1 MAYYSY
7 NNPKVTI
14 NGDTVF
20 ANKAD
25 ISMNTDLSPSF
36 LAGDRSSFSNVA
48 AGGSQGSMSV
58 SYYLTGSDP
67 LKKYITDEKNTIT
80 GDFAGLSFVSGYL
93 TSLSFNAQPFSP
105 VLVDAKIDFY
115 GNLKGKFNPSTEQ
128 IPSNK
133 ILIFSDAKIN
143 ESGIGKE
150 KIKNMSYSFSSMI
163 QPMYAVGAIVPS
175 EVRFQRKYS
184 NLELLTYGVSGELDY
199 QGQQTSVNVQL
210 NNLTGLAEQYSVEGP
225 LLSRRTTSQAG
236 EKVNST
242 LSITQ
247 NFIDE
252 KPVLTSITT
261 TGNAMALGGEGFE
274 LHGSNLTNTTSMEVG
289 DRAISNFTVFS
300 DSKVSGVLA
309 LDTMPGSHKVRLTT
323 YGGTDNSKTITVGD
337 SGL

>member
-7 NNPKVTI
+7 NNTKVTI

-25 ISMNTDLSPSF
+25 ISMNTDLSPNF
-36 LAGDRSSFSNVA
+36 LAGERSSFSNTA
-48 AGGSQGSMSV
+48 AGGSQGSMSI

-67 LKKYITDEKNTIT
+67 LKKYIANEKNTIT
-80 GDFAGLSFVSGYL
+80 GDFAGLSFASGYL
-93 TSLSFNAQPFSP
+93 TSLSLNAQPFAP
-105 VLVDAKIDFY
+105 VLVEAKIDFY
-115 GNLKGKFNPSTEQ
+115 GNLKGKFNPSTDK

-133 ILIFSDAKIN
+133 ILVFSDAKIN

-150 KIKNMSYSFSSMI
+150 KIKNISYSFSSSI
-163 QPMYAVGAIVPS
+163 QPMYVAGDIVPS
-175 EVRFQRKYS
+175 EVRFERKYS

-199 QGQQTSVNVQL
+199 KGQQTSVNVQL

-274 LHGSNLTNTTSMEVG
+274 LHGSHLTNTTSMEVG
-289 DRAISNFTVFS
+289 DRTISNFTVFS
-300 DSKVSGVLA
+300 NSKVSGVLA
-309 LDTMPGSHKVRLTT
+309 LDTMPGAHKVQLTT

>member
-7 NNPKVTI
+7 NNTKVTI

-25 ISMNTDLSPSF
+25 ISMNTDLSPNF
-36 LAGDRSSFSNVA
+36 LVGDRSSFSNIA
-48 AGGSQGSMSV
+48 AGGSQGSMSI

-67 LKKYITDEKNTIT
+67 LKRYTVEEKSTIT

-128 IPSNK
+128 VSSNK
-133 ILIFSDAKIN
+133 ILVFSDAKIN
-143 ESGIGKE
+143 ESGIGKD
-150 KIKNMSYSFSSMI
+150 KIKDMSYSFSSTI
-163 QPMYAVGAIVPS
+163 QPMYAVGDIVPS

-184 NLELLTYGVSGELDY
+184 NLELNTYGVSGELDY
-199 QGQQTSVNVQL
+199 RGQQTLVNVQL
-210 NNLTGLAEQYSVEGP
+210 NNLTGVAEQYSVEGP

-236 EKVNST
+236 ERISSA

-247 NFIDE
+247 NFIDK

-274 LHGSNLTNTTSMEVG
+274 LHGYNLTNTTSMEVG
-289 DRAISNFTVFS
+289 DRPISDFTVFS
-300 DSKVSGVLA
+300 DSKVSGNLA
-309 LDTMPGSHKVRLTT
+309 LDTLPGLHKVQLRT

-337 SGL
+337 AGL